1 MKRLH
6 LCGVRSAPLLP
17 LLLFAATPADAQP
30 VSADEAMA
38 HARSLTGN
46 QRCSRGTD
54 GEIVVCAGNGDKYRL
69 PFPEERTPNEDR
81 NARRGDIQ
89 AASAA
94 PISYADCGIFQHQ
107 RRCSKA
113 EMRRYGYGGGK
124 DPLSWAIK
132 LGTKIVDPDADVG
145 TPKAVPKSL
154 ATEPR

>member
-1 MKRLH
+1 MNHRH
-6 LCGVRSAPLLP
+6 LSSVRSAPLLP
-17 LLLFAATPADAQP
+17 LMALALTPVAAQS
-30 VSADEAMA
+30 VSADEAMV

-46 QRCSRGTD
+46 QRCQRGAD

-69 PFPEERTPNEDR
+69 PFPEERAPNEDR
-81 NARRGDIQ
+81 NARRGDIP

-94 PISYADCGIFQHQ
+94 PISYADCGIFQNQ

-113 EMRRYGYGGGK
+113 EMRRYGYGGGN
-124 DPLSWAIK
+124 DPLSLAIK

-145 TPKAVPKSL
+145 TPKTLPKSL